1 MEKTFQFELE
11 KIIKPYVCFIN
22 EYLLLNGLQIF
33 SYLSKVLSLFI
44 VFITISFFQ
53 TPNQKDKIKSSY
65 PTSDLY
71 TACENF
77 DAVDIMDISLKKGDI
92 VAVIKQQDPMGN
104 KMRWF
109 VDRGGNNYS
118 VFYY

>member
-1 MEKTFQFELE
+1 M
-11 KIIKPYVCFIN
+11 
-22 EYLLLNGLQIF
+22 
-33 SYLSKVLSLFI
+33 YLSKILLLCLKIFVYGAHYYF
-44 VFITISFFQ
+44 FFQ

-92 VAVIKQQDPMGN
+92 VAIIKQQDPMGN

-109 VDRGGNNYS
+109 VDRGGNDDFIYY
-118 VFYY
+118 FYTFLK

>member
-1 MEKTFQFELE
+1 M
-11 KIIKPYVCFIN
+11 Y
-22 EYLLLNGLQIF
+22 
-33 SYLSKVLSLFI
+33 SYLSKVLLHNF
-44 VFITISFFQ
+44 FCLWGPLLHFFQ

-71 TACENF
+71 TSCENF

-92 VAVIKQQDPMGN
+92 VAVVKQQDPMGN

-109 VDRGGNNYS
+109 VDRGGNDNS
-118 VFYY
+118 VFYYYCFIYLNIE